1 MDLQTKVLCEGIKL
15 HMIPDDK
22 FKTCVQGIYF
32 TVPLRR
38 ETATGFAILPK
49 LLTAANAVYED
60 RSILNMEAEKLFG
73 TRLNFGVGKV
83 GETQVL
89 SFTAD
94 SIADAY
100 ADDSLFSKVQ
110 KLLQTILCEPKG
122 ENAFPETIFLREKEA
137 LREDIR
143 SIVNDKRRYALM
155 RCTEEMC
162 KNEKYGIRA
171 DGNEE
176 DLDKLTS
183 EEVFKLY
190 KNMLASAEVNIFV
203 TGAFSMQEAENEIQK
218 FANRI
223 GARNA
228 ERTVTDRLLPE
239 DVRYIED
246 NEPVKQGKLVIG
258 YRADV
263 DVLSDDYYSLLIY
276 NGIFGG
282 GTSSKLFNIVR
293 EKMSLCYY
301 ASSQLERAKSLL
313 FVQSGIEFEKYNVA
327 LEAIRKQHAEIC
339 DGNISDAEFT
349 GTVQG
354 LVNALRSYED
364 SPASLQSYYVRQ
376 LATGNMVEIEDVIQ
390 KILLVKP
397 EQIPEIARHIHM
409 DTVYFLNGMGGE
421 DK

>member
-73 TRLNFGVGKV
+73 TRLNFGV
-83 GETQVL
+83 
-89 SFTAD
+89 
-94 SIADAY
+94 
-100 ADDSLFSKVQ
+100 
-110 KLLQTILCEPKG
+110 KG

-313 FVQSGIEFEKYNVA
+313 FVQSGIEFDKYNVA

-376 LATGNMVEIEDVIQ
+376 LATGNMVEIEDVIR